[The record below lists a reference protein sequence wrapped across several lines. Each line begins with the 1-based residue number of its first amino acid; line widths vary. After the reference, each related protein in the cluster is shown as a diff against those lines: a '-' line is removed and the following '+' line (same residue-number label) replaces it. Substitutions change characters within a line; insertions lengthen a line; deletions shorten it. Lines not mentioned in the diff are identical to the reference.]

1 MIVVSG
7 LLADEMIELM
17 CARLNALGMPYVF
30 FDELNYP
37 GGYDVTWEADG
48 DVARGHIDTAEGR
61 INLADITGVY
71 VRYVDY
77 RGEPQRTNLT
87 APEKEVVKA
96 EYQLSLMDL
105 YDCLPCT
112 VVNRARSSTSNDS
125 KVYQQQLA
133 RAFGFHTPRTL
144 ITTMPE
150 EVVEFYEECG
160 RHVIYKSV
168 SGVRSIVKRLSEDD
182 FPRLERVRNC
192 PTQFQEWI
200 EGVDVRV
207 HTVGDDVFATEI
219 VSDASDYRYASL
231 QDATWQAQAVEL
243 PEAIAN
249 MCVALSAACD
259 LPVAGIDLRRTPDDH
274 YVCFEVNPS
283 PAFVFYER
291 AGGQPISAA
300 VARLLAIGAAAGSGS
315 NAPGTHA
322 SGRQPSAS

>member
-17 CARLNALGMPYVF
+17 CARLNALGMAYTF
-30 FDELNYP
+30 FDELHYP
-37 GGYDVTWEADG
+37 GRYDVTWEADRG
-48 DVARGHIDTAEGR
+48 DVHGHIDTPEGR
-61 INLADITGVY
+61 IDLADITGVY

-77 RGEPQRTNLT
+77 RGEPQRTDLT

-105 YDCLPCT
+105 YDCLPCP

-125 KVYQQQLA
+125 KVYQQQVA
-133 RAFGFHTPRTL
+133 REYGFHTPQTL
-144 ITTMPE
+144 ITTIPD
-150 EVVEFYEECG
+150 EVVDFYERCE
-160 RHVIYKSV
+160 RRVIYKSV

-182 FPRLERVRNC
+182 FPRLTRVQNC
-192 PTQFQEWI
+192 PTQFQQWI

-207 HTVGDDVFATEI
+207 HTVGNDVFATEI

-231 QDATWQAQAVEL
+231 QDATWQAQAVEI
-243 PEAIAN
+243 PEAVAD

-259 LPVAGIDLRRTPDDH
+259 LPVAGIDLRRTPDGR
-274 YVCFEVNPS
+274 YFCFEVNPS

-291 AGGQPISAA
+291 AAGQPISAA
-300 VARLLAIGAAAGSGS
+300 VARLLAIGA
-315 NAPGTHA
+315 
-322 SGRQPSAS
+322 